1 MSGLISQGRSGS
13 FFYYSHD
20 NWYVHTAPAPRPNGA
35 VPTPCSARSYM
46 VKTVS
51 SGEYATF
58 VRIFADYYQY
68 MFVCAVP

>member
-1 MSGLISQGRSGS
+1 
-13 FFYYSHD
+13 
-20 NWYVHTAPAPRPNGA
+20 
-35 VPTPCSARSYM
+35 M

-68 MFVCAVP
+68 MFVRAVP